1 MAVSFAEMFV
11 AAPRDTSTPF
21 ERRQERLSIVLAE
34 KLTICDLKED
44 EKLLRYVFTAT
55 ITSSV
60 AAEPATGWTV
70 AGTLLMRMQL
80 CEVASASAASS
91 EVCPLERSSVTG
103 SIQQPSDPRYQATLP
118 EFMRTMAESERSFT
132 LIESV
137 LGNLRS
143 ILI

>member
-1 MAVSFAEMFV
+1 MPACSERMAVMAVSFAEMFV

-60 AAEPATGWTV
+60 AAEPATG
-70 AGTLLMRMQL
+70 
-80 CEVASASAASS
+80 
-91 EVCPLERSSVTG
+91 
-103 SIQQPSDPRYQATLP
+103 
-118 EFMRTMAESERSFT
+118 
-132 LIESV
+132 
-137 LGNLRS
+137 
-143 ILI
+143 